1 MQKDGPADEDD
12 GTDDKG
18 MTEEGGGDD
27 RRDEVAAGLSE
38 CE

>member
-18 MTEEGGGDD
+18 MTEEGGGTI
-27 RRDEVAAGLSE
+27 RGMKLPRE
-38 CE
+38 